1 MRARLPALA
10 AGDTERDGMRGL
22 QGKIVVVAGGGGIG
36 SATVER
42 LIDGGARVLVGDLD
56 AAHAEA
62 LAERM
67 RGAGGE
73 CIGMGF
79 DIADEASV
87 QALVERAVREF
98 GGVDALHA
106 NAADLR
112 AIHADSTVLDEPLA
126 VFDQTI
132 RVNLRGH
139 WLCTRAALPRLL
151 ERGGGSLIYTS
162 SGAACMGEPVRP
174 AYAVAKAGIEA
185 LMRHVASAWGKQGI
199 RANAVAPGLVIT
211 PNIVDTLPEEFRAT
225 ALRAARHTRLGRP
238 ADIASMVAYLVSDE
252 AEWITGQVL
261 GVNGGAAI

>member
-1 MRARLPALA
+1 MH
-10 AGDTERDGMRGL
+10 GL
-22 QGKIVVVAGGGGIG
+22 NGKVVVVAGGGGIG
-36 SATVER
+36 TATVER
-42 LIDGGARVLVGDLD
+42 LVEGGAKVVIGDLD
-56 AAHAEA
+56 GAHAME
-62 LAERM
+62 LATRM
-67 RGAGGE
+67 RAAGGA
-73 CIGMGF
+73 CVGMAF

-87 QALVERAVREF
+87 EALVQRAVDEY
-98 GGVDALHA
+98 GGLDALHA

-112 AIHADSTVLDEPLA
+112 VIHEDSNVLEEPLA
-126 VFDQTI
+126 VFDQTM

-151 ERGGGSLIYTS
+151 ARGGGSLIYTS

-185 LMRHVASAWGKQGI
+185 LMRHVASAWGKQGV

-211 PNIVDTLPEEFRAT
+211 SQIEQSIPEEFRAM

-238 ADIASMVAYLVSDE
+238 TDIASMVAFLVSDE